1 MLLLGLQLDVRLLSH
16 NQIVLCELLL
26 VVVKLLFEHGDLS
39 TSMLFSEVSELV
51 LVLLLELGG
60 LIIEILFL
68 SLNDHVELSLLAL
81 DLLDEFLE
89 VGYLLE
95 ILDLLGGDFL
105 VEDMLLLL
113 VSDLV
118 LKVGA
123 PDAVLVRAE
132 LVLVEE
138 GGHVGILS

>member
-26 VVVKLLFEHGDLS
+26 VVVQLLFEHGDLS

>member
-26 VVVKLLFEHGDLS
+26 VVVQLLFEHGDLS

-68 SLNDHVELSLLAL
+68 SLNDHVKLSLLAL

-105 VEDMLLLL
+105 VEDVLLLL